1 MKNKREIKILITF
14 AFIVISFFIF
24 IQAFP
29 ITSEPIYHYNIF
41 QNTDYKVYL
50 TKNDFFEQEYLGKNN
65 LYLKDLTRYI
75 EFDFL
80 YNYNASA
87 KENLNCKYDIIS
99 TLFIEYSNSKQ
110 IIFEKDYPIIE
121 NKTIQKNDSNKID
134 IEEKIN
140 IDYQKYNSEVESFK
154 EKFNLPVTAYLVIN
168 FNVETSLQN
177 QENIKQKSTS
187 KTTIN
192 LSQPAYEI
200 KVKESDEQENT
211 ILETQNLDKN
221 INYVLLIIGLILF
234 IISTGVFVYQIWR
247 YQVIELNKI
256 KIRVKKI
263 LRKYREIIVEIEEMP
278 NINGKNVIDVKGFEE
293 LITIEEEI
301 RVPILF
307 YEKNE
312 EEYVFLIISESVV
325 YRKIATE

>member
-50 TKNDFFEQEYLGKNN
+50 TKNDFFEKEYLEKNN

-168 FNVETSLQN
+168 FNVETGLQN

-187 KTTIN
+187 KTTID

-200 KVKESDEQENT
+200 KVKESEEQEDT
-211 ILETQNLDKN
+211 ILETQNLEKN
-221 INYVLLIIGLILF
+221 INYVFLIIGLILF

-247 YQVIELNKI
+247 YQVTELNKI
-256 KIRVKKI
+256 KIRVEKI
-263 LRKYREIIVEIEEMP
+263 LRRYKEIIVEIEEMP
-278 NINGKNVIDVKGFEE
+278 NINGKNVVDVKGFEE

-301 RVPILF
+301 RLPILF

-325 YRKIATE
+325 YRKIVTE